1 MKTGNEVYSEF
12 CQTASPEQVFEV
24 INWAMDASGNSFD
37 SNRRISERKTTYLP
51 IEIQMISEDFQ
62 PVGETLSAV
71 TRDVSVGGIGFI
83 TNCPIT
89 TSQIRVHF
97 STENDDTLLM
107 ELKYCRLV
115 GSMYLAGASFCVDWS
130 E

>member
-62 PVGETLSAV
+62 PVG
-71 TRDVSVGGIGFI
+71 GIGFI